1 MKRVAGWRI
10 VLLAACAVVAVACR
24 RTATAPE
31 TARTPADELR
41 EQLNPVHQATV
52 ARTTAFTAP
61 PPPNPATVFPVP
73 IRPFLPPG
81 ITSDQP
87 RFLSGD
93 RRVATSAPVAS
104 SEIPPL
110 AVTQPDSIRLPAAP
124 LAQATAPD
132 PAQINVWITSSPASE
147 VRGLPPKWDRP
158 QLATD
163 PTDERS
169 HAIALALPG
178 ALRESAVPF
187 LRIAIPDP
195 FEQITIA
202 ELRNP
207 PPDND
212 PPVSTFS
219 RPAVTLIESAP
230 AGK

>member
-1 MKRVAGWRI
+1 MKRAAGWRI
-10 VLLAACAVVAVACR
+10 VLLAACAAVAVACR
-24 RTATAPE
+24 RTSTAPE

-41 EQLNPVHQATV
+41 EQLNPVHQSSAPRATK
-52 ARTTAFTAP
+52 FIAP

-73 IRPFLPPG
+73 IRPFLPPA
-81 ITSDQP
+81 ITSDQQ
-87 RFLSGD
+87 RILSGD
-93 RRVATSAPVAS
+93 QRIATSAPVAS

-110 AVTQPDSIRLPAAP
+110 AMTLPDPIRLSAAP

-132 PAQINVWITSSPASE
+132 PAKLTVWITSSAAPDA
-147 VRGLPPKWDRP
+147 RGLPPKWDRP
-158 QLATD
+158 QLTTD
-163 PTDERS
+163 PTGEVSR
-169 HAIALALPG
+169 AIAFAPPG
-178 ALRESAVPF
+178 GLREMPVPF

-212 PPVSTFS
+212 PPVSTFT